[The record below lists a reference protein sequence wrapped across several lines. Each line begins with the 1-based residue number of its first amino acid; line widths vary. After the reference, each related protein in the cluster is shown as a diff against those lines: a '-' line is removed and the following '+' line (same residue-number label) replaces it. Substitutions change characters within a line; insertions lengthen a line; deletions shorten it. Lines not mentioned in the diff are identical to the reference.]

1 MHTLDYDNGF
11 QCTSARPAC
20 AHFYHI
26 SEGKFCYFRAGRF
39 LLQVTAPGWLEQNV
53 KQLQTRSW
61 LRRAGDAVSAAAVS
75 VQDASLTLTRWESP
89 HPWPS
94 HANASMHVV
103 VQNSDAFSFPVLT
116 ARFDWLLPTTVKH
129 EKTNPFRVI
138 RCINNNN
145 NSGISR
151 IMH

>member
-26 SEGKFCYFRAGRF
+26 SKGKFRYFRAGRF

-75 VQDASLTLTRWESP
+75 VQDASRTLTRWESP

-94 HANASMHVV
+94 HANASM
-103 VQNSDAFSFPVLT
+103 QNSDVFSFPVLT
-116 ARFDWLLPTTVKH
+116 ARFDWLLPTTVKN
-129 EKTNPFRVI
+129 EKTNPLLAVLI
-138 RCINNNN
+138 IIILV
-145 NSGISR
+145 SAG
-151 IMH
+151 